1 MRRLGLAR
9 AVKQILVRRTPPNPL
24 FDAVLLVS
32 LTLLDTAL
40 EHTDDAPVNSSAV
53 HRKPVYAVHTVV
65 DQAVSAVDSQKK
77 MRAYKDLLNGS
88 LRSFIRER
96 PAILAQEIGRATG
109 REREGKKVE

>member
-77 MRAYKDLLNGS
+77 MRRSEEHTSELQS
-88 LRSFIRER
+88 LMRTPYAVFC
-96 PAILAQEIGRATG
+96 L
-109 REREGKKVE
+109 KKKKKT